1 MIILDIPQCSDE
13 WFAARVGV
21 PSASCFDKILTDTG
35 KVSTSREK
43 YLYQLAG
50 ERLLGCKEETYQSAA
65 MSRGLELEP
74 EARDTYAFITGS
86 EVQTVGIVYKDER
99 KRFSCSPDGLPPER
113 GLEIKCPSIAVHTE
127 YLHKGK
133 LPTTYFP
140 QVQGSLYITG
150 LEVWDFMSYFPGM
163 DPLIVTVEPNLK
175 WHKQLEAELE
185 RFCDDLDKVTE
196 SLRNGKFHQG

>member
-1 MIILDIPQCSDE
+1 MIILDCEQCSDE

-21 PSASCFDKILTDTG
+21 PSASCFDKIITTTG
-35 KVSTSREK
+35 KPSAQREK

-50 ERLLGCKEETYQSAA
+50 ERLLGCKEESYQSAA
-65 MSRGLELEP
+65 MTRGIELEP
-74 EARDTYAFITGS
+74 EAREAYEFITGT
-86 EVQTVGIVYKDER
+86 EVETVGIVYKDER

-113 GLEIKCPSIAVHTE
+113 GLEIKCPSLSVHTE

-133 LPTTYFP
+133 LPTTYFQ

-150 LEVWDFMSYFPGM
+150 LEAWDFTSYYPGM
-163 DPLIVTVEPNLK
+163 DQLIVTVEPDFK
-175 WHKQLEAELE
+175 WHKILEAELE

-196 SLRNGKFHQG
+196 ALKRGKFH